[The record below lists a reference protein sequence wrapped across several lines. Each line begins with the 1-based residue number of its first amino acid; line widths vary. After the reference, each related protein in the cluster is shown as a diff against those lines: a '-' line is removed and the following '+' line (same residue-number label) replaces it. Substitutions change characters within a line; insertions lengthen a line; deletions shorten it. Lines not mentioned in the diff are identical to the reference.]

1 MMHAPPKN
9 ETFKLRALEEYQLNH
24 VGFSKCLYPE
34 VKACKKVNFAA
45 VAPQS
50 RSLVYSLYPL
60 CTYTVLYEKRF
71 KGFLSIAPILAG
83 WRNMCSGETEPSK
96 SFFGNDCTA
105 TALYYCTTVTV
116 CRIREE
122 LELKCLPL
130 PFHCHDPR
138 YVCEEKGPESGQ
150 ESGGDFVTG
159 TIGGCEKQVRPAG

>member
-1 MMHAPPKN
+1 M
-9 ETFKLRALEEYQLNH
+9 
-24 VGFSKCLYPE
+24 
-34 VKACKKVNFAA
+34 
-45 VAPQS
+45 
-50 RSLVYSLYPL
+50 
-60 CTYTVLYEKRF
+60 
-71 KGFLSIAPILAG
+71 AG
-83 WRNMCSGETEPSK
+83 WRNMCSGETEPST